1 MENKSKIPKKIQ
13 LVFPK
18 LKEQDVHLP
27 NDLSQ
32 YKDKKFFELFEI
44 DVDELSTWFEGFRV
58 ESIELFVDS
67 VINSSDQTKLIVG
80 GRQDQKGIVFLLKP
94 KDKDKMVVESQLHKS
109 QNFGGMSKDD

>member
-13 LVFPK
+13 LVFPR

-27 NDLSQ
+27 MDLSQ
-32 YKDKKFFELFEI
+32 YKDKKFFDLFEI
-44 DVDELSTWFEGFRV
+44 DVDELSTWFERFRV

-80 GRQDQKGIVFLLKP
+80 GRQDQKGIKFLLKP
-94 KDKDKMVVESQLHKS
+94 KDKDKTVVESQLHKS